1 MPSASGYALYLIC
14 GKYNINLEGKIL
26 FIEDLG
32 VESPPEVVSS
42 NLYYMKQ
49 NDVFKKISGIWV
61 GNYEHESKVELER
74 ILLDTLGKEY
84 NMPIIKSN
92 NFGHTDRKTVIPIG
106 TKARINTNSQNKIEL
121 IEKCLK

>member
-1 MPSASGYALYLIC
+1 M
-14 GKYNINLEGKIL
+14 NLKL
-26 FIEDLG
+26 
-32 VESPPEVVSS
+32 
-42 NLYYMKQ
+42 NLRGFY
-49 NDVFKKISGIWV
+49 S
-61 GNYEHESKVELER
+61 
-74 ILLDTLGKEY
+74 DTLGNEY